1 MPAGPVEKGNSTMAT
16 DVEKSALQAKDFAS
30 SSDVRWCPG
39 CGDYAILNQVKKV
52 LAKLGATKENTVF
65 VAGIGCS
72 SRFPYYVD
80 TYGLHSI
87 HGRAPAFATGI
98 KIANPKLDV
107 WMVTGDGDGLS
118 IGGNHLLHVLRRN
131 VNINILL
138 FNNRIYGLTKGQ
150 YSPTSEEGKKT
161 KSSPMGSVEMPINPI
176 SIALAAEAS
185 FVARAIDVDKDLPNI
200 MEAAARHKGT
210 SFLEIYQDCNVFNH
224 HAFEYAT
231 DKDSKEDSIIRVEHG
246 KPLVFGKNKDKGI
259 RLTGDGK
266 PEIVQLGGGIKED
279 DLLFHD
285 VHDEKLAFVLSRMM
299 HPDFP
304 EPVGILY
311 QVEDETYEM
320 LIEKQV
326 TDAIAARGPGDL
338 KKLFYSGDVYQIEE
352 IKEGTQNAGLHES

>member
-1 MPAGPVEKGNSTMAT
+1 MAT
-16 DVEKSALQAKDFAS
+16 TETAQPVLSPKDYAS
-30 SSDVRWCPG
+30 DSDVRWCPG

-52 LAKLGATKENTVF
+52 LAKIGANKEKTVF

-72 SRFPYYVD
+72 SRFPYYID

-98 KIANPKLDV
+98 KIANPELTV

-131 VNINILL
+131 VNINIML

-161 KSSPMGSVEMPINPI
+161 KSSPMGSLDMPINPI
-176 SIALAAEAS
+176 SIALAAEGS
-185 FVARAIDVDKDLPNI
+185 FVARAIDVDKDLGTVL
-200 MEAAARHKGT
+200 EAAAAHKGT
-210 SFLEIYQDCNVFNH
+210 SFVEIYQDCNVFNH
-224 HAFEYAT
+224 KAFEYAT
-231 DKDSKEDSIIRVEHG
+231 DKDAKEEHIVRLEHG

-266 PEIVQLGGGIKED
+266 PEIVQLGSGIKED

-285 VHDEKLAFVLSRMM
+285 MHDEKLAFLLSRMT

-304 EPVGILY
+304 EPIGIYY
-311 QVEDETYEM
+311 QVQDETYEM
-320 LIEKQV
+320 LIQKQV
-326 TDAIAARGPGDL
+326 EDAIKSKGPGDL
-338 KKLFYSGDVYQIEE
+338 KKLFYQGDVYQIEKPPAE
-352 IKEGTQNAGLHES
+352 AGVQNAALHES